1 MWLLAVESEAQVK
14 SDRDF
19 SLISSTQEN
28 SSNIIDRTANVIS
41 KMDNHINTMRKRIVE
56 KHDLRE
62 NNQAH
67 FKSQFLD
74 VSSSTTAGGSS
85 KPKRRAKGFVSS
97 RRQLIDSVDRRTD
110 SEESSGPPN
119 SGNDSLLPDESSTA
133 EMSFPKW
140 EERVEPAELERAVLS
155 LLEVGQITAAKQLQH
170 KLSPAYIPSEFILVD
185 AVLKLASISA
195 PTSEVSISILDEEV
209 LSVLQLCNIPLD
221 QQLINPLQVIVQIYY
236 FLSSVSG
243 CLM

>member
-14 SDRDF
+14 SEGNF
-19 SLISSTQEN
+19 SLINSTREN
-28 SSNIIDRTANVIS
+28 SSNIIDQTANIIT

-62 NNQAH
+62 NSQAH

-85 KPKRRAKGFVSS
+85 KTKRRAKGFVSS
-97 RRQLIDSVDRRTD
+97 RRQLTDSADRSTD
-110 SEESSGPPN
+110 SEDSSGPPN
-119 SGNDSLLPDESSTA
+119 SRNDSLLPDESSTV

-170 KLSPAYIPSEFILVD
+170 KLFPAHIPSEFILVD
-185 AVLKLASISA
+185 TALKLASLST
-195 PTSEVSISILDEEV
+195 PSSEVSISILDEEV
-209 LSVLQLCNIPLD
+209 LSVLQSCNIPLER
-221 QQLINPLQVIVQIYY
+221 QLINPLQVIVQIYY
-236 FLSSVSG
+236 FLSSVTGWS
-243 CLM
+243 M